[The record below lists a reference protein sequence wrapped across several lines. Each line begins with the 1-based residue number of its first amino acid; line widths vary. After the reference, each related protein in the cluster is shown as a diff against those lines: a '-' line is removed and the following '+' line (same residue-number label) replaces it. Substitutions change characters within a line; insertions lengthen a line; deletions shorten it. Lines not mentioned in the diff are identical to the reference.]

1 MSGFPASERFMRPVD
16 VVRRNQRQIQARKLL
31 MGMANLLLISGLVI
45 GALWI
50 YQRSQNDARFA
61 IRTIEV
67 TGAAHTPRHALE
79 QLISSYRGTNL
90 FKIDLAAL
98 QAGFRSLDWV
108 ERIEIEKA
116 LPDTLRI
123 RVLERKP
130 AALAIS
136 EGRVRYV
143 DGKGVLFADLT
154 PETGNSE
161 LPLIVE
167 APGGEE
173 VRRCVE
179 FLRRIQLRDPELY
192 SRISEVAPMPLR
204 GFRMFTRDLEAIVY
218 TDDESVS
225 KWRTLYAIAAAERYG
240 KGAMVYA
247 DLRFEDR
254 IVVGPAH
261 QPDPMV
267 NQPVRSVS
275 QIAD

>member
-31 MGMANLLLISGLVI
+31 VGMANVLLIAGLVI

-50 YQRSQNDARFA
+50 YQRSQSDARFA

-67 TGAAHTPRHALE
+67 TGSAHTSRPALE
-79 QLISSYRGTNL
+79 QVISPYRGTNL

-98 QAGFRSLDWV
+98 EAGFRSLEWV
-108 ERIEIEKA
+108 ERIEIEKT
-116 LPDTLRI
+116 LPDTLRV

-136 EGRVRYV
+136 EGRIRYA

-154 PETGNSE
+154 PQTGNSE
-161 LPLIVE
+161 LPLIVG
-167 APGGEE
+167 ATGREE

-204 GFRMFTRDLEAIVY
+204 GFRMFTRDLGVVIY

-225 KWRTLYAIAAAERYG
+225 KWRTLYAIAEAERYG
-240 KGAMVYA
+240 KGAIVYA

-254 IVVGPAH
+254 IVVEPAH
-261 QPDPMV
+261 RPEITVSQAV
-267 NQPVRSVS
+267 QSVS
-275 QIAD
+275 QITN

>member
-1 MSGFPASERFMRPVD
+1 MSGFLASERFMRPVD

-31 MGMANLLLISGLVI
+31 VVMANALLISGLVI

-61 IRTIEV
+61 IRTIEI
-67 TGAAHTPRHALE
+67 TGTVHTPRPALE
-79 QLISSYRGTNL
+79 QVISPYRGTNL

-108 ERIEIEKA
+108 ERIDIEKT
-116 LPDTLRI
+116 LPDTLRV

-161 LPLIVE
+161 LPLIVG
-167 APGGEE
+167 ATSSEE

-179 FLRRIQLRDPELY
+179 FLRRIQLRDPELA

-204 GFRMFTRDLEAIVY
+204 GFRMFTRDLEAVVY

-225 KWRTLYAIAAAERYG
+225 RWRTLYAIAAAERYERG
-240 KGAMVYA
+240 EIVYA

-254 IVVGPAH
+254 IVVRPAH
-261 QPDPMV
+261 RPDFMV
-267 NQPVRSVS
+267 DHAVRSVS
-275 QIAD
+275 QITN

>member
-31 MGMANLLLISGLVI
+31 VGMANALLISGLMI

-67 TGAAHTPRHALE
+67 TGTAHTPRHALE
-79 QLISSYRGTNL
+79 KVISPYRGTNL

-108 ERIEIEKA
+108 ERIEIEKT
-116 LPDTLRI
+116 LPDTLRV

-143 DGKGVLFADLT
+143 DGRGVLFADLT

-161 LPLIVE
+161 LPLIVG
-167 APGGEE
+167 ATSSEE

-179 FLRRIQLRDPELY
+179 FLRRIQLRDPELF

-204 GFRMFTRDLEAIVY
+204 GFRMFTRDLEAVVY

-225 KWRTLYAIAAAERYG
+225 RWRTLYAIAAAERYG
-240 KGAMVYA
+240 RGEMVYA

-254 IVVGPAH
+254 IVVRPAH
-261 QPDPMV
+261 RPDFLV
-267 NQPVRSVS
+267 DHALRSVS
-275 QIAD
+275 QITN

>member
-1 MSGFPASERFMRPVD
+1 MSGFSASERFMRPAD

-31 MGMANLLLISGLVI
+31 VGMANVLLISGLVI

-50 YQRSQNDARFA
+50 YQRSQSDARFA

-67 TGAAHTPRHALE
+67 NGAAHTSRDALE
-79 QLISSYRGTNL
+79 QVISPYRGTNL
-90 FKIDLAAL
+90 FKIELAAL
-98 QAGFRSLDWV
+98 EAGFRSLDWV
-108 ERIEIEKA
+108 ERIEIEKT
-116 LPDTLRI
+116 LPDTLRV

-154 PETGNSE
+154 PETGNNE

-167 APGGEE
+167 ATGREQ

-179 FLRRIQLRDPELY
+179 FLRHVQLRDPDLY

-204 GFRMFTRDLEAIVY
+204 GFRMFTRDIGAVVY

-225 KWRTLYAIAAAERYG
+225 KWRTLYAIAEAEQYG
-240 KGAMVYA
+240 KGAIVYA

-261 QPDPMV
+261 RPDLPV

-275 QIAD
+275 QITN